1 MSQPHFPT
9 SMPPAARVQAGA
21 GLPESAVTPAAPSA
35 IATADASYRAR
46 AEAAAEK
53 FEAFFIA
60 EMLKQMR
67 RAGSVLAAEDSVFKN
82 PVNRDMLDLTDTLVA
97 DSLAGQRA
105 FGIADVILR
114 QLLPPVTAAPATD
127 GFKVFAPPVA
137 LSRQGDE
144 APAAEPAPHPQPMP

>member
-1 MSQPHFPT
+1 MSQPHFPM

-21 GLPESAVTPAAPSA
+21 SLPESAVVAPSA
-35 IATADASYRAR
+35 IAPADATYRAR

-114 QLLPPVTAAPATD
+114 QLLPPVTAATD
-127 GFKVFAPPVA
+127 GFKVSAPPVA
-137 LSRQGDE
+137 LPRQGDE
-144 APAAEPAPHPQPMP
+144 APAA

>member
-9 SMPPAARVQAGA
+9 SMPPAVRVQAGA

-35 IATADASYRAR
+35 IAPTDAIYRAR

-82 PVNRDMLDLTDTLVA
+82 PVNRDMLDLADTLVA

-114 QLLPPVTAAPATD
+114 QLLPKEGPAD
-127 GFKVFAPPVA
+127 GFKVSASPVA
-137 LSRQGDE
+137 LPRQGDE
-144 APAAEPAPHPQPMP
+144 APAAEPAPPPQSMPLTP